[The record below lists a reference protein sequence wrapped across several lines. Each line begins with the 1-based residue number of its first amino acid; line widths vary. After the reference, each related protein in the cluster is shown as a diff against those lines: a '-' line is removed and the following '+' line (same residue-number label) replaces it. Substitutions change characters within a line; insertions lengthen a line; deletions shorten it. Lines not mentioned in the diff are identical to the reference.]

1 MFPQNYLLYYSM
13 SRTLQIFG
21 TAVILLALFDMPWVF
36 LIGETAQKLILRIQG
51 SELKL
56 RYVPA
61 LIVYLALAYLVTK
74 TESPLEAFKVGVATY
89 AVYDFTNL
97 AMFKNYTLS
106 FAIMDSLWGGI
117 LMAMVRYALDR
128 IF

>member
-1 MFPQNYLLYYSM
+1 ME
-13 SRTLQIFG
+13 RAWQIYG
-21 TAVILLALFDMPWVF
+21 TAVILLVLFDLPWLF

-56 RYVPA
+56 RYAPA
-61 LIVYLALAYLVTK
+61 LVVYLALAYLVTK
-74 TESPLEAFKVGVATY
+74 TESPMEAFKVGVAVY
-89 AVYDFTNL
+89 AVYDFTNY

-106 FAIMDSLWGGI
+106 FAVMDSIWGGV

>member
-1 MFPQNYLLYYSM
+1 MN
-13 SRTLQIFG
+13 RTLQIYG
-21 TAVILLALFDMPWVF
+21 TAVLLLILFDLPWLF

-51 SELKL
+51 SDLNL
-56 RYVPA
+56 RYAPA
-61 LIVYLALAYLVTK
+61 LVVYLALAYLVTK
-74 TESPLEAFKVGVATY
+74 TESPLEAFKVGVAVY
-89 AVYDFTNL
+89 AVYDFTNY

-106 FAIMDSLWGGI
+106 FALMDSIWGGI

>member
-1 MFPQNYLLYYSM
+1 MN
-13 SRTLQIFG
+13 RTWQIFG
-21 TAVILLALFDMPWVF
+21 TAVLLLILTDLPWLF
-36 LIGETAQKLILRIQG
+36 LIGETAQRLVLRIQG
-51 SELKL
+51 SDLKL

-61 LIVYLALAYLVTK
+61 LVVYLALAYLVTK
-74 TESPLEAFKVGVATY
+74 TESPMEAFKVGVATY

-117 LMAMVRYALDR
+117 LMATVRYALDR

>member
-1 MFPQNYLLYYSM
+1 MDRS
-13 SRTLQIFG
+13 LQIFG
-21 TAVILLALFDMPWVF
+21 TALLLLILIDLPWLFTISD
-36 LIGETAQKLILRIQG
+36 TAQKMILRIQG

-56 RYVPA
+56 RMAPA
-61 LIVYLALAYLVTK
+61 LVVYIALAYLVTK
-74 TESPLEAFKVGVATY
+74 TENPVEAFKVGVAVY

-106 FAIMDSLWGGI
+106 FALLDTLWGGI
-117 LMAMVRYALDR
+117 LMGLTRYALDR

>member
-1 MFPQNYLLYYSM
+1 M
-13 SRTLQIFG
+13 SRNLQIFG
-21 TAVILLALFDMPWVF
+21 TAIFLLALFDLPWLL
-36 LIGETAQKLILRIQG
+36 LIGETAQKLVLRIQG
-51 SELKL
+51 SELNL
-56 RYVPA
+56 RFMPAFVVYV
-61 LIVYLALAYLVTK
+61 ALAYLVLQVET
-74 TESPLEAFKVGVATY
+74 PMEAFKMGVAVY

-117 LMAMVRYALDR
+117 LFAMVRYALNR